1 MLADNIKII
10 RRNKGYSQEELAEK
24 IHVTRQTISKWENG
38 QSVPTADLLKAM
50 AEILGVSVSELMDG
64 NAEKIAENEV
74 IIDQLARINEQLI
87 INHRRAKKRV
97 FIIVAVCIAVIA
109 TIVSFLAVRTVKE
122 KGRMVSGHEEHLG
135 VLTYTMPYR
144 SDCLLYHRKNDVG
157 VTHERDGRQRISSK
171 LYRCYE
177 DMTKIIVTNCG
188 TFDQERIDEFIKDHP
203 NAVDHFIGEYEKLPT
218 ETEYFIAATD
228 AGVDEDG
235 CDHIGS
241 YYVAYIKL
249 DGNLY
254 FISVNNGYYIEY
266 NAEWLISTMSVD
278 MALEE
283 EYLKEIAGPFPDMA

>member
-1 MLADNIKII
+1 MLADNIKTI
-10 RRNKGYSQEELAEK
+10 RKNKGYSQEELAEK

-64 NAEKIAENEV
+64 DAEKIIENEV

-87 INHRRAKKRV
+87 INNRRAKRRIL
-97 FIIVAVCIAVIA
+97 IIVAVCIAVVVA
-109 TIVSFLAVRTVKE
+109 IVSFLAIRTAKE
-122 KGRMVSGHEEHLG
+122 KGHMVSGHQEHLG

-157 VTHERDGRQRISSK
+157 VTHERNGRQRIDVK
-171 LYRCYE
+171 TYRCYN
-177 DMTKIIVTNCG
+177 DMTEITVMNCG
-188 TFDQERIDEFIKDHP
+188 TFGQELIDEFIKDHP
-203 NAVDHFIGEYEKLPT
+203 NAVDHFLGKYEELPE

-228 AGVDEDG
+228 TGIDEDG
-235 CDHIGS
+235 CAHMGS

-254 FISVNNGYYIEY
+254 SISVDNGSYIQY
-266 NAEWLISTMSVD
+266 NAECLISSMSVD
-278 MALEE
+278 RTLQE
-283 EYLKEIAGPFPDMA
+283 EYFNE